1 MCIHIEQVKYKDAEE
16 KENVKPK
23 GQKRS
28 SLEKE
33 NATPKE
39 KTRSTQVFTP
49 EFEVLYLY

>member
-1 MCIHIEQVKYKDAEE
+1 MKYEDAEE

-33 NATPKE
+33 NAKPKE
-39 KTRSTQVFTP
+39 KTRNTQVFTLA
-49 EFEVLYLY
+49 FDVLYLY